1 MFTVAT
7 ATIADKLTTLKPEMA
22 LAAGACLCL
31 IVGLAP
37 RLDLRRLCPWIAGL
51 SLLAAGSLVYL
62 DVRQGFPPPALGWY
76 VKLMTVGIGLLL
88 LMLMAGLPAT
98 WRHTR
103 DNEPDPKRFDP
114 GDAMGGEFLMF
125 FLVSLIGL
133 MLCAG
138 GDDLI
143 WLFLALELVSLPT
156 YIMVGVSCPRMT
168 AREAAVKYFFLSA
181 MAGAVLLLGF
191 TFIYGATGF
200 TNLAAIADAN
210 AAAADGPSALMIAG
224 LMLAVLGIA
233 FKIAAVPMHF
243 YAADVYQGA
252 AIPVT
257 ALLAFV
263 PKAAGF
269 IALML
274 LLQTTAALPE
284 PMIALLWLMAAA
296 TMTVGN
302 VLALLQNSVK
312 RILAYSSIAHSG
324 YMLVGLLAPPQGFA
338 SAENAALG
346 NGYTAILYYL
356 AGYALATIAA
366 FAVLGMLRRGGE
378 EADDIDDLA
387 GLATRHPM
395 LAGVMVV
402 SMLSLIGLPPM
413 IGFLGKV
420 YLFGSVITQADG
432 RLDFLLLVVIGVLNS
447 AVSAV
452 YYLRIAAVCFFS
464 APGQGVALA
473 VAPARTASALIAAIM
488 VPLLGVF
495 ASPLVDASRRAWPG
509 PQREYPTFNVQL
521 DTRTDDITPSTVSP
535 SAVSQRS
542 QPDADTPAG

>member
-7 ATIADKLTTLKPEMA
+7 ATITDKLASLKPEMVMGV
-22 LAAGACLCL
+22 GACLCL
-31 IVGLAP
+31 ILGLAP
-37 RLDLRRLCPWIAGL
+37 RLDLRRLCAAVAGL
-51 SLLAAGSLVYL
+51 SLLLAGSLVYT
-62 DVRQGFPPPALGWY
+62 DAGAGFPPPSLAWF
-76 VKLMTVGIGLLL
+76 VKLMVVGIGLLL
-88 LMLMAGLPAT
+88 VMVTASLPVS

-103 DNEPDPKRFDP
+103 DNEADPQRFDP
-114 GDAMGGEFLMF
+114 GDAMGGEFFAF
-125 FLVSLIGL
+125 FLLSLMGL

-138 GDDLI
+138 AGDLI
-143 WLFLALELVSLPT
+143 WLFLALELASLPT
-156 YIMVGVSCPRMT
+156 YVMVCVSRPR
-168 AREAAVKYFFLSA
+168 AAAQEAAVKYFFLGA
-181 MAGAVLLLGF
+181 MATAVFLLGF
-191 TFIYGATGF
+191 TFLYGATGF
-200 TNLAAIADAN
+200 TDLSSIAAT
-210 AAAADGPSALMIAG
+210 AATAGASGDGLPPLMTAG
-224 LMLAVLGIA
+224 LVLAVLGIA

-257 ALLAFV
+257 AFLAFV

-274 LLQTTAALPE
+274 LLQTAGPMPE
-284 PMIALLWLMAAA
+284 PLVALLWLMAAA

-302 VLALLQNSVK
+302 VLALLQTSVK

-338 SAENAALG
+338 SAENGALG
-346 NGYTAILYYL
+346 NGYTGILFYL
-356 AGYALATIAA
+356 TGYALATIAA

-378 EADDIDDLA
+378 EADDINDLA
-387 GLATRHPM
+387 GLASRHPL

-420 YLFGSVITQADG
+420 YLFGSVIAQADG
-432 RLDFLLLVVIGVLNS
+432 RLDFLLLVVIGVVNS

-452 YYLRIAAVCFFS
+452 YYLRIAAVCFFV
-464 APGQGVALA
+464 APGEGVALA
-473 VAPARTASALIAAIM
+473 VAPARTFSAVIAAVMIP
-488 VPLLGVF
+488 VLGIF

-509 PQREYPTFNVQL
+509 PQREFPQFNVQA
-521 DTRTDDITPSTVSP
+521 DAPAAP
-535 SAVSQRS
+535 AVSQL
-542 QPDADTPAG
+542 PPLDADAPAG